1 MTILGSVPKAFSFGR
16 PSFRR
21 KKKTNGK
28 QNAVDENMPPTDTPQ
43 TSSHSTS
50 RCDSPLADSTEDAA
64 AELRVRAARGAE
76 EACIHSP
83 GFSLREDVIEGCLEA
98 LTSPPPPP
106 TSPDLFSPT
115 LADAERLVT
124 EALAATMCSPTL
136 EEAERLVSLELNEHG
151 PRNDITCESCEEEA
165 PMLSSSCSSPS
176 KLVSPINMRIIL
188 ETELHVVEEAEQ
200 QLKKAPPPA
209 FALAQQSPR
218 QAELQSVPEAELQS
232 VPEAELQSVP
242 EAELQSVP
250 EAELQ
255 SVPEAE
261 LQSVPEAELQSV
273 PEAELQS
280 VPEAELQSVPDEAVV
295 RTPVMTDAHIAEPW
309 RLLMYTPSLW
319 LFIAVLVAA
328 FVSVWTAEP
337 EAPPALSPP
346 ATHSPKI
353 NAVVAAQTLSAL
365 LPPAWTAAAATAK
378 DKIAA
383 LGVVARAASAPAA
396 EALVAAALHGRFEAT
411 KLANYTA
418 VKTTEVRASIGKAAA
433 ALKVEVLLAR
443 ISLELALEQG
453 REAAGQASTKAA
465 NAVAHHTA
473 AIHKAIQKSR
483 PLKLAFPVPP
493 PAQMLRR
500 ALMQPLRLELDMI
513 TSVLRSLGFGIR
525 EEELRKM

>member
-124 EALAATMCSPTL
+124 EALESTMCSPTL
-136 EEAERLVSLELNEHG
+136 EEAERIVSLELNEHG

-165 PMLSSSCSSPS
+165 PMLSTSCSSPS

-218 QAELQSVPEAELQS
+218 QAELQSVPEAEIQS
-232 VPEAELQSVP
+232 VREAEP
-242 EAELQSVP
+242 
-250 EAELQ
+250 
-255 SVPEAE
+255 
-261 LQSVPEAELQSV
+261 
-273 PEAELQS
+273 
-280 VPEAELQSVPDEAVV
+280 QSVPDEAVV

-353 NAVVAAQTLSAL
+353 NAVVAAQALSAL

-383 LGVVARAASAPAA
+383 LGVVARAVSAPAA
-396 EALVAAALHGRFEAT
+396 EALVAAALHARFEVT

-453 REAAGQASTKAA
+453 REAAGKASTKAA

>member
-21 KKKTNGK
+21 KKKSNGK

-188 ETELHVVEEAEQ
+188 ETELHVVEEAQQ

-218 QAELQSVPEAELQS
+218 Q
-232 VPEAELQSVP
+232 
-242 EAELQSVP
+242 
-250 EAELQ
+250 
-255 SVPEAE
+255 
-261 LQSVPEAELQSV
+261 
-273 PEAELQS
+273 AELQS

>member
-1 MTILGSVPKAFSFGR
+1 MTILGSLPKAFSFGR
-16 PSFRR
+16 PSLRR
-21 KKKTNGK
+21 KKKTKGK
-28 QNAVDENMPPTDTPQ
+28 QSAVDENVPPTGTPQ
-43 TSSHSTS
+43 TSSVSTS

-124 EALAATMCSPTL
+124 EALAATMWSPTL
-136 EEAERLVSLELNEHG
+136 EEAERIVALELNEHG

-165 PMLSSSCSSPS
+165 LLLSSSCSSPS
-176 KLVSPINMRIIL
+176 KLVSPVNMRIII
-188 ETELHVVEEAEQ
+188 ETELHVVEEEEQ
-200 QLKKAPPPA
+200 QLEKAPPPP
-209 FALAQQSPR
+209 FALAPQSPC
-218 QAELQSVPEAELQS
+218 QAEPQYVPEAELKSVPEAELKS
-232 VPEAELQSVP
+232 VPEAELP
-242 EAELQSVP
+242 
-250 EAELQ
+250 
-255 SVPEAE
+255 
-261 LQSVPEAELQSV
+261 
-273 PEAELQS
+273 
-280 VPEAELQSVPDEAVV
+280 SVPDETLV
-295 RTPVMTDAHIAEPW
+295 RTSMMTDAHTAEPW

-328 FVSVWTAEP
+328 FVSAWTAEP
-337 EAPPALSPP
+337 VAPPALSPP
-346 ATHSPKI
+346 ATSSPKI
-353 NAVVAAQTLSAL
+353 NAVVAAQALTAL

-378 DKIAA
+378 DKITA
-383 LGVVARAASAPAA
+383 LGVVAGADSVSAPAA
-396 EALVAAALHGRFEAT
+396 EALVAAAHRARVEVT

-418 VKTTEVRASIGKAAA
+418 VKAPEVRASIGKAAA
-433 ALKVEVLLAR
+433 ALKVEFLLAR

-453 REAAGQASTKAA
+453 REAAGKATTKTAF
-465 NAVAHHTA
+465 AVAHHTA

-500 ALMQPLRLELDMI
+500 ALLQPLRLELDMI
-513 TSVLRSLGFGIR
+513 TSVLRSLGFGVR
-525 EEELRKM
+525 EEELRKV

>member
-28 QNAVDENMPPTDTPQ
+28 QNAADENMPPTDTPQ

-76 EACIHSP
+76 ETCIHSP

-200 QLKKAPPPA
+200 QLKKAPPLA

-218 QAELQSVPEAELQS
+218 Q
-232 VPEAELQSVP
+232 
-242 EAELQSVP
+242 
-250 EAELQ
+250 
-255 SVPEAE
+255 
-261 LQSVPEAELQSV
+261 
-273 PEAELQS
+273 
-280 VPEAELQSVPDEAVV
+280 AELQSVPDEAVV

-353 NAVVAAQTLSAL
+353 NAVVAAQALSAL

-383 LGVVARAASAPAA
+383 LGVVARAVSAPAA
-396 EALVAAALHGRFEAT
+396 EALVAAALHARFEAT

-453 REAAGQASTKAA
+453 REAAGKASTKAA

-493 PAQMLRR
+493 PAHMLRR

>member
-21 KKKTNGK
+21 KKKSNGK

-83 GFSLREDVIEGCLEA
+83 GVSLREDVIEGCLEA

-115 LADAERLVT
+115 LAEAERLVT

-176 KLVSPINMRIIL
+176 KMVSPINMRIIL

-218 QAELQSVPEAELQS
+218 QAK
-232 VPEAELQSVP
+232 
-242 EAELQSVP
+242 
-250 EAELQ
+250 LQ

-353 NAVVAAQTLSAL
+353 NAVVAAQALSAL

-465 NAVAHHTA
+465 NAVAHHIA

>member
-1 MTILGSVPKAFSFGR
+1 
-16 PSFRR
+16 
-21 KKKTNGK
+21 
-28 QNAVDENMPPTDTPQ
+28 
-43 TSSHSTS
+43 
-50 RCDSPLADSTEDAA
+50 
-64 AELRVRAARGAE
+64 
-76 EACIHSP
+76 
-83 GFSLREDVIEGCLEA
+83 
-98 LTSPPPPP
+98 
-106 TSPDLFSPT
+106 
-115 LADAERLVT
+115 
-124 EALAATMCSPTL
+124 
-136 EEAERLVSLELNEHG
+136 
-151 PRNDITCESCEEEA
+151 
-165 PMLSSSCSSPS
+165 
-176 KLVSPINMRIIL
+176 
-188 ETELHVVEEAEQ
+188 
-200 QLKKAPPPA
+200 
-209 FALAQQSPR
+209 
-218 QAELQSVPEAELQS
+218 
-232 VPEAELQSVP
+232 
-242 EAELQSVP
+242 
-250 EAELQ
+250 
-255 SVPEAE
+255 
-261 LQSVPEAELQSV
+261 
-273 PEAELQS
+273 
-280 VPEAELQSVPDEAVV
+280 
-295 RTPVMTDAHIAEPW
+295 MTDAHIAEPW

-353 NAVVAAQTLSAL
+353 NAVVAAQALSAL

-383 LGVVARAASAPAA
+383 LGVVARAVSAPAA

-453 REAAGQASTKAA
+453 REAAGKASTKAA

-493 PAQMLRR
+493 PAHMLRR

>member
-115 LADAERLVT
+115 LAEAERLVT

-232 VPEAELQSVP
+232 G
-242 EAELQSVP
+242 
-250 EAELQ
+250 
-255 SVPEAE
+255 
-261 LQSVPEAELQSV
+261 
-273 PEAELQS
+273 
-280 VPEAELQSVPDEAVV
+280 PEAELQSVPDEAVV

-353 NAVVAAQTLSAL
+353 NAVVAAQALSAL

-383 LGVVARAASAPAA
+383 LGVVARAVSAPAA
-396 EALVAAALHGRFEAT
+396 EALVAAALHARFEVT

-418 VKTTEVRASIGKAAA
+418 VKTTEVRASIGNAAA

-453 REAAGQASTKAA
+453 REAAGKASTKAA

>member
-1 MTILGSVPKAFSFGR
+1 MTILGSLPKAFSFGR
-16 PSFRR
+16 PSLRR
-21 KKKTNGK
+21 KKKTKGK
-28 QNAVDENMPPTDTPQ
+28 QSAVDENVPPTGTPQ
-43 TSSHSTS
+43 TSSVSTS

-124 EALAATMCSPTL
+124 EALAATMWSPTL
-136 EEAERLVSLELNEHG
+136 EEAERIVALELNEHG

-165 PMLSSSCSSPS
+165 LLLSSSCSSPS
-176 KLVSPINMRIIL
+176 KLVSPVNMRIII
-188 ETELHVVEEAEQ
+188 ETELHGVEEEEQ
-200 QLKKAPPPA
+200 QLEKAPPPP
-209 FALAQQSPR
+209 FALAPQSPC
-218 QAELQSVPEAELQS
+218 QAEPQYVPEAELKSVPEAELKS
-232 VPEAELQSVP
+232 VPEAELP
-242 EAELQSVP
+242 
-250 EAELQ
+250 
-255 SVPEAE
+255 
-261 LQSVPEAELQSV
+261 
-273 PEAELQS
+273 
-280 VPEAELQSVPDEAVV
+280 SVPDETLV
-295 RTPVMTDAHIAEPW
+295 RTSMMTDAHTAEPW

-328 FVSVWTAEP
+328 FVSAWTAEP
-337 EAPPALSPP
+337 EPVAPPALSPP
-346 ATHSPKI
+346 ATSSPKI
-353 NAVVAAQTLSAL
+353 NAVVAAQALTAL

-378 DKIAA
+378 DKITA
-383 LGVVARAASAPAA
+383 LGVVAGAVSAFPTAVSAPAA
-396 EALVAAALHGRFEAT
+396 EALVAAAHRARVEVT

-418 VKTTEVRASIGKAAA
+418 VKAPEVRASIGKAAA
-433 ALKVEVLLAR
+433 ALKVEFLLAR

-453 REAAGQASTKAA
+453 REAAGKATTKTAF
-465 NAVAHHTA
+465 AVAHHTA

-500 ALMQPLRLELDMI
+500 ALLQPLRLELDMI
-513 TSVLRSLGFGIR
+513 TSVLRSLGFGVR
-525 EEELRKM
+525 EEELRKV

>member
-1 MTILGSVPKAFSFGR
+1 MTILGSLPKAFSFGR
-16 PSFRR
+16 PSLRR
-21 KKKTNGK
+21 KKKTKGK
-28 QNAVDENMPPTDTPQ
+28 QSAVDENVPPTGTPQ
-43 TSSHSTS
+43 TSSVSTS

-124 EALAATMCSPTL
+124 EALAATMWSPTL
-136 EEAERLVSLELNEHG
+136 EEAERIVALELNEHG

-165 PMLSSSCSSPS
+165 LLLSSSCSSPS
-176 KLVSPINMRIIL
+176 KLVSPVNMRIII
-188 ETELHVVEEAEQ
+188 ETELHVVEEEEQ
-200 QLKKAPPPA
+200 QLEKAPPPP
-209 FALAQQSPR
+209 FALAPQSPC
-218 QAELQSVPEAELQS
+218 QAEPQYVPEAELKSVPEAELKS
-232 VPEAELQSVP
+232 VPEAELP
-242 EAELQSVP
+242 
-250 EAELQ
+250 
-255 SVPEAE
+255 
-261 LQSVPEAELQSV
+261 
-273 PEAELQS
+273 
-280 VPEAELQSVPDEAVV
+280 SVPDETLV
-295 RTPVMTDAHIAEPW
+295 RTSMMTDAHTAEPW

-328 FVSVWTAEP
+328 FVSAWTAEP
-337 EAPPALSPP
+337 VAPPALSPP
-346 ATHSPKI
+346 ATSSPKI
-353 NAVVAAQTLSAL
+353 NAVVAAQALTAL

-378 DKIAA
+378 DKITA
-383 LGVVARAASAPAA
+383 LGVVAGAVSAPAA
-396 EALVAAALHGRFEAT
+396 EALVAAAHRARVEVT

-418 VKTTEVRASIGKAAA
+418 VKAPEVRASIGKAAA
-433 ALKVEVLLAR
+433 ALKVEFLLAR

-453 REAAGQASTKAA
+453 REAAGKATTKTAF
-465 NAVAHHTA
+465 AVAHHTA

-500 ALMQPLRLELDMI
+500 ALLQPLRLELDMI